1 MKELLTFF
9 EIQVTLMFWGQM
21 GCNYMFFFKKLDPGF
36 IQENVFVGLE
46 SSRIVVQF
54 ASVV

>member
-21 GCNYMFFFKKLDPGF
+21 GCNYMFILKKTRSGVHSGKCVRGPTK
-36 IQENVFVGLE
+36 
-46 SSRIVVQF
+46 
-54 ASVV
+54 